1 MILTTKTL
9 QCCCPH
15 RIILHATQDIRLRL
29 IDTLI
34 RPKDKIIHNKFNKF
48 GLDKVFRK
56 SRPNSTT

>member
-15 RIILHATQDIRLRL
+15 RIILHATQDVRLRI

-34 RPKDKIIHNKFNKF
+34 CPKDKIIPNKLEKF
-48 GLDKVFRK
+48 RLCVFRK
-56 SRPNSTT
+56 SRQNSIT

>member
-15 RIILHATQDIRLRL
+15 RIILHATQDVRLRI

-34 RPKDKIIHNKFNKF
+34 CPKDKIIPNKFEKF
-48 GLDKVFRK
+48 RLDSAFFV
-56 SRPNSTT
+56 NQDQIV

>member
-15 RIILHATQDIRLRL
+15 RIILHATQDVRLRI

-34 RPKDKIIHNKFNKF
+34 CPKDKIIPNKFENL
-48 GLDKVFRK
+48 GWI
-56 SRPNSTT
+56 S